1 MPHSKATFT
10 SISLSPFISKSSS
23 KTIIKELNNDNE
35 YVTRELD
42 FDIDGIQSQS
52 LSKTSSEINPSG
64 KRGIE
69 NETYVNKKHVKISN
83 ETEE

>member
-23 KTIIKELNNDNE
+23 KTIIKELNNDN
-35 YVTRELD
+35 
-42 FDIDGIQSQS
+42 DGIQSQS

-69 NETYVNKKHVKISN
+69 NEIYVNKKHVKISN